1 MKLDKSITIT
11 LIIVLGVIILAL
23 IGFMFVN
30 SLSSANTITTT
41 GEASI
46 KVMPDL
52 VGVYFN
58 VETKAATGQ
67 EAKDKNAEI
76 VDKMISSLLEKEF
89 LREAIQTYGFNIYQD
104 YKWVNNNMIE
114 DGFKASHSLKVEL
127 STEDSNKIGGVIDAG
142 VDAGAN
148 LNYINFELSQEKQ
161 NEYKAKAIK
170 LAAEDARIK
179 AESMAEGLGRKLGRL
194 VSVSDASF
202 GYQPW
207 LTYSAREGVVN
218 IDEAKASTS
227 IQPGEQEIYSSV
239 TAVFKI

>member
-207 LTYSAREGVVN
+207 LTYSSREGIVN
-218 IDEAKASTS
+218 IEEAKASTS